1 MPCKVSVNTNFLPR
15 KKSAEKLDCLV
26 EWGREKQVR
35 RSLIKEYF
43 TVLSCHTW
51 VFGIFLLDNDALSG
65 EMNLLRAG

>member
-1 MPCKVSVNTNFLPR
+1 M
-15 KKSAEKLDCLV
+15 EKLGCLV

-35 RSLIKEYF
+35 RSLINEYF